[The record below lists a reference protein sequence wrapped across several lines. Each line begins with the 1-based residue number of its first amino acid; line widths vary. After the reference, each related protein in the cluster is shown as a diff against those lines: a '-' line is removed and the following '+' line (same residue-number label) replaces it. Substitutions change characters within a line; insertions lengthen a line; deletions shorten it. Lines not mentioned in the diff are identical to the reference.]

1 MQVYERLCF
10 SSQWRWII
18 LFLTFRKFSEPK
30 CFRWGGSNPLE
41 QNTRSHH
48 WCVTFFSCTHPTVPS
63 SPALICSPHS
73 FRNDSTVIIQ
83 HFLVIS
89 VVIFLS
95 NLTLLLH
102 AFFLPFQREISHIF
116 EICSYENSFFFHCFG
131 VPGLIPP
138 DELTFSSRKSMMD
151 GFSCMRSLAALCI
164 PHKQACMPGGGQ
176 YFVRRTEWLASV
188 RLQTSAE

>member
-1 MQVYERLCF
+1 MQVYKRLCF
-10 SSQWRWII
+10 SSLWRRII
-18 LFLTFRKFSEPK
+18 FFLTFRKISEPK

-48 WCVTFFSCTHPTVPS
+48 WCVTFFSCTHPTAPS

-89 VVIFLS
+89 VVIFFS

-102 AFFLPFQREISHIF
+102 AFFLPFQKEHSHIF
-116 EICSYENSFFFHCFG
+116 EICSYENYFFSLLQSPRADPSRWIDLQFKEEHDRWIQ
-131 VPGLIPP
+131 LHE
-138 DELTFSSRKSMMD
+138 ELS
-151 GFSCMRSLAALCI
+151 RSL
-164 PHKQACMPGGGQ
+164 QATQAGLH
-176 YFVRRTEWLASV
+176 T
-188 RLQTSAE
+188 